1 MARIEL
7 RDADVILQDGFSGSA
22 AVDDLSIAEDD
33 TTLEIDTVADLSNDD
48 TIVPV
53 GARFQVTGHTT
64 VYTVTAQDANEVQ
77 TVTLT
82 NVTGGHFKLTF
93 DGQVTVNIHHNAPAA
108 TVQAALNALSNIE
121 VGDVVVT
128 GGPGPDTPWVVE
140 FQGQYLNTGVAEM
153 TITDVDLTGEGKT
166 CAVVTTHPGGTTWEL
181 TFTPM
186 IPAGDIPAD
195 ADVIT
200 FLPQQL
206 TIKIGDGNITYTEH
220 NEYSYDLDRG
230 DLDTVRE
237 GNQVPMDVK
246 LDAVF
251 EHITQGTS
259 EAISPMD
266 ALKGIGG
273 ASAWVSASADQCEP
287 YCIDL
292 IVKHTPPCG
301 TSQLETVT
309 FPDFRSESREINYK
323 DATISVSGK
332 CKATEPTVTR
342 TDA

>member
-1 MARIEL
+1 LRHL
-7 RDADVILQDGFSGSA
+7 RDAR
-22 AVDDLSIAEDD
+22 
-33 TTLEIDTVADLSNDD
+33 N
-48 TIVPV
+48 
-53 GARFQVTGHTT
+53 
-64 VYTVTAQDANEVQ
+64 
-77 TVTLT
+77 
-82 NVTGGHFKLTF
+82 
-93 DGQVTVNIHHNAPAA
+93 HN
-108 TVQAALNALSNIE
+108 L
-121 VGDVVVT
+121 
-128 GGPGPDTPWVVE
+128 
-140 FQGQYLNTGVAEM
+140 
-153 TITDVDLTGEGKT
+153 
-166 CAVVTTHPGGTTWEL
+166 
-181 TFTPM
+181 
-186 IPAGDIPAD
+186 
-195 ADVIT
+195 
-200 FLPQQL
+200 
-206 TIKIGDGNITYTEH
+206 TYTEH

-259 EAISPMD
+259 EAVSPMD

-273 ASAWVSASADQCEP
+273 ADEWVSASDDPCEP

-301 TSQLETVT
+301 TAQLETVT